1 MLALLTG
8 STLCPCCVLP
18 LAAPRSRAG
27 AAGFGASTRSGAG
40 LACTAARPS
49 VWNDPVPRVDLAI
62 EHATIVDTIDGTL
75 IEDATILVA
84 QGRIIAIEQRG
95 TPGAEGAGE
104 RVDATGKFVVPG
116 YNDMHSHVLNLDDPS
131 GALALM
137 LADGVTGYRQMS
149 GSPERLR
156 ERQEMMLPECIEAPA
171 LLEMPGAVLT
181 PLNASTV
188 EGVLAEIRA
197 QKAQGADFIKVGFVS
212 PPVFLA
218 AMKEAKR
225 LAIPILGHL
234 QDGVDAAFCA
244 QAGFRSIEHLG
255 PGAAIWEA
263 CSTEQAQ
270 LKSTAKPVSI
280 PSLLLKIPFLR
291 KMIIR
296 RLETMLVNPSAFM
309 PPAYAARLQRAI
321 DTFSQ
326 EKFAALAARFAAEDT
341 WHCPTLVRLRTQ
353 ELADAPQYETHPFLA
368 YMPQDRIATW
378 RKVTDRFRKLPVEMR
393 EIYAQAYPR
402 QLALMKSLADAGVRM
417 IAGTDGGWLS
427 NPGLS
432 LQEEFAE
439 LARAGISPLKILQM
453 TTINAAEYLNRTETM
468 GTVAVGRNADLVLLN
483 TNPLQDVASLGDIA
497 SVVRAGFHRSRAALD
512 ALRARVAATRGTL
525 HEGKTLATRT
535 GFT

>member
-8 STLCPCCVLP
+8 STLCPCCVFP
-18 LAAPRSRAG
+18 MAAPKSRAG
-27 AAGFGASTRSGAG
+27 ATWFGANTRSGAG
-40 LACTAARPS
+40 LACIATGPLLRD
-49 VWNDPVPRVDLAI
+49 DPVPRVDLAI

-84 QGRIIAIEQRG
+84 QGRIVAIEQG
-95 TPGAEGAGE
+95 GAPGAQDAGK
-104 RVDATGKFVVPG
+104 RIDATGKFVVPG

-137 LADGVTGYRQMS
+137 LAEGVTGFRQMS
-149 GSPERLR
+149 GSPERLQERR
-156 ERQEMMLPECIEAPA
+156 EMTLPMGAEAPA

-218 AMKEAKR
+218 AMAEAKR
-225 LAIPILGHL
+225 LGIPILGHL

-244 QAGFRSIEHLG
+244 EAGFRSIEHLG
-255 PGAAIWEA
+255 PGAAIWVA
-263 CSTEQAQ
+263 CSSEEAQ

-280 PSLLLKIPFLR
+280 PSLPLKIPFLR
-291 KMIIR
+291 KMIVR
-296 RLETMLVNPSAFM
+296 RLEKLLVNPSAFM
-309 PPAYAARLQRAI
+309 PPAYATRLQRAI
-321 DTFSQ
+321 DTFNPA
-326 EKFAALAARFAAEDT
+326 KLAALAARFAAEDT

-353 ELADAPQYETHPFLA
+353 ELADAPEYETHPYLA

-378 RKVTDRFRKLPVEMR
+378 RKVTEKFRRLPAQMR
-393 EIYAQAYPR
+393 ETYAQAYLR
-402 QLALMKSLADAGVRM
+402 QLALMKSLADAGVRLM
-417 IAGTDGGWLS
+417 AGTDGGWLS

-439 LARAGISPLKILQM
+439 LAKAGLAPLKILQM
-453 TTINAAEYLNRTETM
+453 TTINAADYMDRAETM
-468 GTVAVGRNADLVLLN
+468 GTVAAGRNADLVILN
-483 TNPLQDVASLGDIA
+483 ANPLQDASNLGDIA
-497 SVVRAGFHRSRAALD
+497 GVVRAGIYHPRSALE

-525 HEGKTLATRT
+525 HESTVMATRT
-535 GFT
+535 GFR